1 VAKPARKT
9 SSAKANTKAAVEPGG
24 VKKPGAKSRASPA
37 SSAKAA
43 STAQAKGISSKAS
56 KPRNEVTRPSPK
68 EIGNE
73 AGKKRSAHPT
83 PAVEAAPSQ
92 HLFANLL
99 ERVHAV
105 CRALAA
111 DAGWSSTV
119 DLSRVVVEPPRDAAH
134 GDMATNAA
142 MVLARDAGAKPRDL
156 AEQIASKLRADDLI
170 ASADVAGPG
179 FINLTLK
186 PSVWS
191 DALRTVLREGD
202 GYGRSAI
209 GAAEKV
215 DVEYV
220 SANPTG
226 PMHVGHCRGAV
237 FGDAL
242 CSLLQFAGYDVT
254 REYYIND
261 AGAQVDVLARSAF
274 LRYREALGEEIGAIP
289 EGLYPGDYLKPV
301 GEALAAEYG
310 DQLKSMSEGRWLPIV
325 RDKAIAMMMD
335 EIKGDLAA
343 LNIKHD
349 VFFSERS
356 LIETGNNKV
365 TETIDYLRSKGDV
378 YEGRL
383 PPPKGGAP
391 VEDYEDR
398 EQTLFRATAYGDDV
412 DRPLMKSDGSYT
424 YFASDIANHKNKF
437 DRGFGN
443 LIDVFGADH
452 GGYIKRM
459 QAAVKAVTSGKATLD
474 VKLVQLVRLL
484 RHGEPVKMSKRS
496 GDFVTLREVVDE
508 VGSDAVRFMMLF
520 RKNDAVLDFD
530 LAKVI
535 EQSKDNA
542 VFYVQYGHARGH
554 SVLRNARGVVP
565 DLPEEAG
572 ARAAFLGDAAVERL
586 TDPAELDL
594 LRRLAAYP
602 RMIEAAAVAHEPHR
616 IAFYLYD
623 LASEFHSLWTRG
635 SDLPYL
641 RFIINNDAEITKA
654 RLALVQGVV
663 SVLASGLAVLGVDAP
678 AEMR

>member
-1 VAKPARKT
+1 MVDK
-9 SSAKANTKAAVEPGG
+9 
-24 VKKPGAKSRASPA
+24 A
-37 SSAKAA
+37 SS
-43 STAQAKGISSKAS
+43 
-56 KPRNEVTRPSPK
+56 P
-68 EIGNE
+68 
-73 AGKKRSAHPT
+73 
-83 PAVEAAPSQ
+83 
-92 HLFANLL
+92 HLFADVLA
-99 ERVHAV
+99 RVHAV
-105 CRALAA
+105 CAA
-111 DAGWSSTV
+111 EIGAGV
-119 DLSRVVVEPPRDAAH
+119 DLSRVVVEPPKDASH

-142 MVLARDAGAKPRDL
+142 MVLAKEAKAKPRDL
-156 AEQIASKLRADDLI
+156 AERIAAKLRNDDLI
-170 ASADVAGPG
+170 ASVDIAGPG

-186 PSVWS
+186 PSAWS
-191 DALRTVLREGD
+191 DALRTVLREGAA
-202 GYGRSAI
+202 YGRNTT

-215 DVEYV
+215 NVEYV

-242 CSLLQFAGYDVT
+242 VSLLIFAGYDVT

-261 AGAQVDVLARSAF
+261 AGAQVDVLARSAY
-274 LRYREALGEEIGAIP
+274 LRYREALGEHIGEIP

-301 GEALAAEYG
+301 GQALAGEYG
-310 DQLKSMSEGRWLPIV
+310 AALKQMPEERWLPIV

-343 LNIKHD
+343 LNIRHD

-356 LIETGNNKV
+356 LIEGGADQV
-365 TETIDYLRSKGDV
+365 AATIEFLRAKGDV

-383 PPPKGGAP
+383 PPPKGAP

-412 DRPLMKSDGSYT
+412 DRPLKKSDGSYT

-437 DRGFGN
+437 DRGFSN

-459 QAAVKAVTSGKATLD
+459 QAAIKAVTSGKATLD
-474 VKLVQLVRLL
+474 VKVVQLVRLL
-484 RHGEPVKMSKRS
+484 RNGQPVKMSKRS

-508 VGSDAVRFMMLF
+508 VGKDAVRFMMLY

-535 EQSKDNA
+535 EQSRENP

-554 SVLRNARGVVP
+554 SVFRNAREVIP
-565 DLPEEAG
+565 ELPEEAD
-572 ARAAFLGDAAVERL
+572 ARAAFLGQAAVERL
-586 TDPAELDL
+586 TDPGELDL
-594 LRRLAAYP
+594 LRRLALYP

-623 LASEFHSLWTRG
+623 LASEFHALWTRG
-635 SDLPYL
+635 RDLPYL

-663 SVLASGLAVLGVDAP
+663 SVLASGLGVLGVHAP
-678 AEMR
+678 DEMR